1 MRKFL
6 IFILGVVMSLSA
18 VAGNAKF
25 SVLTCAPGNEAYALY
40 GHTGLRYCDEK
51 KGIDMVFNYGYF
63 DFDSPNF
70 AWRFILGETDY
81 MVGAV
86 PYDIFC
92 REYVE
97 RGTAV
102 FAQELDMTPAQ
113 EDKLF
118 SVLVENCR
126 PQNRTYRYNYFYNNC
141 TTKIRDKVEEAS
153 DSLVYDAEVKYP
165 TFRDALNAMLHE
177 HPWFAF
183 GINLLLGADIDSPA
197 TARELQ
203 FIPQNYMNALD
214 NCYVV
219 NADGERSPIVKEK
232 YVVVEG
238 GDEVAAKAGRN
249 NLTPFNVAL
258 LLLVMTLIVMSC
270 EVRKKKTFWV
280 YDVILMTLQGLSGC
294 LLLFMALF
302 SQHPAVGN
310 NWLILLFNPLAL
322 VLMPIYVY
330 RIRKQKPLA
339 VAWVQVAMAVLFFL
353 SAIFQL
359 QVYPSPIY
367 FCALALLVRSLFL
380 IYKKNICELSRY

>member
-126 PQNRTYRYNYFYNNC
+126 PQNRTYRYC
-141 TTKIRDKVEEAS
+141 
-153 DSLVYDAEVKYP
+153 
-165 TFRDALNAMLHE
+165 
-177 HPWFAF
+177 
-183 GINLLLGADIDSPA
+183 
-197 TARELQ
+197 
-203 FIPQNYMNALD
+203 
-214 NCYVV
+214 V
-219 NADGERSPIVKEK
+219 NK
-232 YVVVEG
+232 
-238 GDEVAAKAGRN
+238 
-249 NLTPFNVAL
+249 
-258 LLLVMTLIVMSC
+258 
-270 EVRKKKTFWV
+270 W
-280 YDVILMTLQGLSGC
+280 GC
-294 LLLFMALF
+294 KGV
-302 SQHPAVGN
+302 S
-310 NWLILLFNPLAL
+310 
-322 VLMPIYVY
+322 
-330 RIRKQKPLA
+330 
-339 VAWVQVAMAVLFFL
+339 
-353 SAIFQL
+353 S
-359 QVYPSPIY
+359 
-367 FCALALLVRSLFL
+367 
-380 IYKKNICELSRY
+380 